1 MKLVRCAATV
11 AFSAV
16 LAGAGVF
23 AQQTPPPTT
32 RPSAQTPSPQTGLQ
46 GLDGQTVTV
55 TGCVMREAN
64 VPGQEPS
71 VAERAGI
78 MRDFILTNVQVKSA
92 SPSGTGAATGTPSGT
107 GAMAAGAGASSTRVK
122 LTNIDNDKMEAN
134 LNRQIEVTGRLD
146 VDDGMNMAGD
156 RPGRPTTGEP
166 STTGRD
172 TNRELAELNVQSVRA
187 LNQPCPTK
195 Q

>member
-1 MKLVRCAATV
+1 MKLVRCAVTV

-23 AQQTPPPTT
+23 AQQTPPPSTP
-32 RPSAQTPSPQTGLQ
+32 PSAQTPSAQSGLQ

-64 VPGQEPS
+64 VPGQQPS
-71 VAERAGI
+71 VAERAGV

-92 SPSGTGAATGTPSGT
+92 SPSGAEAPGARGGAAAPSTGTRGT
-107 GAMAAGAGASSTRVK
+107 QVK

-156 RPGRPTTGEP
+156 RAGRPTTGEP
-166 STTGRD
+166 APAGREAS
-172 TNRELAELNVQSVRA
+172 RELAELSVQSVRA

>member
-23 AQQTPPPTT
+23 AQQTPPPAT
-32 RPSAQTPSPQTGLQ
+32 RPSAQPPSSQTGLQ
-46 GLDGQTVTV
+46 ALDGQTVTV
-55 TGCVMREAN
+55 TGCVMREAS

-92 SPSGTGAATGTPSGT
+92 SPSGAAPGAPSGT
-107 GAMAAGAGASSTRVK
+107 GAMAPSAGASSTRVK
-122 LTNIDNDKMEAN
+122 LTNIDNDKIEAN

-156 RPGRPTTGEP
+156 RPGRPTTAEP
-166 STTGRD
+166 PTAGRD
-172 TNRELAELNVQSVRA
+172 ATRELAELNVQSVRA